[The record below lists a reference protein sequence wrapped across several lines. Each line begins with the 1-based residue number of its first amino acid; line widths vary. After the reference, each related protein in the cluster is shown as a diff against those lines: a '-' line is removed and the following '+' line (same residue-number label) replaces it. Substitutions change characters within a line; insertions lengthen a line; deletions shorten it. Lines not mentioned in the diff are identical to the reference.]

1 MHGAQIGREW
11 GRRSGRDSRGGNEVL
26 EAALLVLFRKANQP
40 A

>member
-11 GRRSGRDSRGGNEVL
+11 GRRSGWDSRGGNEVL
-26 EAALLVLFRKANQP
+26 EAVLLVLFRETSQP